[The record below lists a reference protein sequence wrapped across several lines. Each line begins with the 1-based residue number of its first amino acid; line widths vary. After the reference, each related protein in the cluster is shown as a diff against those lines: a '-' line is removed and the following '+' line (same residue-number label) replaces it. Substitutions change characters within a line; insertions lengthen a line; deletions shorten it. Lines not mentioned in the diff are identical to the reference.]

1 MEMYI
6 NMSVNPGGRAWTD
19 LTVWRG
25 GFTPDELLSV
35 EIVPQDFPFLCL
47 CITGRTVQVVHA
59 RNTTILLVEMVVKV
73 SPVVQHRE
81 DVGDPSRRSALTRAQ
96 LLTRGKPDRLHL
108 LAAPPTIEILHAQHW
123 QGWALPGS

>member
-25 GFTPDELLSV
+25 RFTPDELLSV
-35 EIVPQDFPFLCL
+35 EIVPVDFPLLCL

-59 RNTTILLVEMVVKV
+59 RNTTILLVEMVVEV

-81 DVGDPSRRSALTRAQ
+81 DVGDLSCWSGLTRAQ
-96 LLTRGKPDRLHL
+96 LPARGKPDCLHL
-108 LAAPPTIEILHAQHW
+108 LAAPPPIEILHT
-123 QGWALPGS
+123 GSWH